1 MKQSTDKT
9 DDRIYDADGRSH
21 FVHYVTDE
29 NGNKVATVTGPLKVE
44 FRMQDLAQL
53 VAGACVMAMPVSLT
67 EEVWNLGTTLS
78 ISHTLMI
85 LCFSILALCCF
96 IWGLFYGKQL
106 VKYHRHFIKRAVSA
120 YLVTFCVAFLL
131 LFLFEKAPLNELRVT
146 LTRTIIVAFPASFAA
161 TAVDFM
167 N

>member
-1 MKQSTDKT
+1 MKQSPGNTNDSNSSE
-9 DDRIYDADGRSH
+9 DDRNQ

-29 NGNKVATVTGPLKVE
+29 HGNKIPTVTGPLKVE

-53 VAGACVMAMPVSLT
+53 VAGACVMALPISLT
-67 EEVWNLGTTLS
+67 GEVWDLGTTLS
-78 ISHTLMI
+78 IGHTVLI
-85 LCFSILALCCF
+85 LCFSILAMCGF

-131 LFLFEKAPLNELRVT
+131 LFLFDKAPLNELRVT
-146 LTRTIIVAFPASFAA
+146 FTRTVIVAFPAVFAA

>member
-1 MKQSTDKT
+1 MRQSKTKT
-9 DDRIYDADGRSH
+9 DDSIYAADGRSH
-21 FVHYVTDE
+21 FVHYVTDKD
-29 NGNKVATVTGPLKVE
+29 GNKVATVTGPLKVE
-44 FRMQDLAQL
+44 FRLQDLAQL
-53 VAGACVMAMPVSLT
+53 VAGACVMATPLSLT

-85 LCFSILALCCF
+85 LCFSILSLYCF

-106 VKYHRHFIKRAVSA
+106 LTYHRDFIKRAVSA
-120 YLVTFCVAFLL
+120 YLVTFFVAFLL
-131 LFLFEKAPLNELRVT
+131 LFMFEKAPLNELRVT